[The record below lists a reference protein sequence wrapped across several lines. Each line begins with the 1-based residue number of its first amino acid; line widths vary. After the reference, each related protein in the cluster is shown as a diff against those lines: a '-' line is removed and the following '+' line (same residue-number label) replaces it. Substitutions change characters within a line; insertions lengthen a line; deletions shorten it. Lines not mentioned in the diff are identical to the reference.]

1 MMMNLNFLLN
11 DYIDSLRI
19 QGYAEGTIAYR
30 VIYLNQFLLFLGSRA
45 ISKELVFRYQATLA
59 RKKLSSL
66 TVHAKLCAL
75 HRFLIW
81 LKDQGYLLYDPSSI
95 IHLPRRQLNLTSKLL
110 NEHEMDLF
118 LSLPDSSTA
127 VGIRDKAVLE
137 LFYSTAIR
145 RSELVGLNLYDLNIT
160 DRLIRVLG
168 KGHKERMVPVSRI
181 ALGWLMRY
189 IEEVRKPQDVREQAL
204 FLSLNMH
211 RRLSDY
217 TVGKIIRRYRK
228 MGMFRKKITPHVF
241 RHSCALHML
250 KNGADI
256 RYIQELLGHASP
268 ETTQIYTRLNITDL
282 KEIYSRTHPRAQR
295 KKVELYKNNVIF

>member
-11 DYIDSLRI
+11 DYIDSLRVN
-19 QGYAEGTIAYR
+19 GYAEGTIAYR
-30 VIYLNQFLLFLGSRA
+30 MIYLNQFLLFLGSQA
-45 ISKELVFRYQATLA
+45 ISKEMVFRYQTALA
-59 RKKLSSL
+59 KKRLSSL
-66 TVHAKLCAL
+66 TIHAKLCAL

-81 LKDQGYLLYDPSSI
+81 LKNQGYLLYDPSSM
-95 IHLPRRQLNLTSKLL
+95 IHFPRRKFNLASRLL
-110 NEHEMDLF
+110 NESDMLRF
-118 LSLPDSSTA
+118 LSLPDTSTA
-127 VGIRDKAVLE
+127 AGICDKAVLE

-145 RSELVGLNLYDLNIT
+145 RSELIGLDLYDLNVS
-160 DRLIRVLG
+160 DCMIRVLG
-168 KGHKERMVPVSRI
+168 KGKKERIVPVSRI

-189 IEEVRKPQDVREQAL
+189 IEEVRKPGDVRDQAL
-204 FLSLNMH
+204 FLNPNTQS
-211 RRLSDY
+211 RLSNY
-217 TVGKIIRRYRK
+217 MVGKIFHYYHKKSRI
-228 MGMFRKKITPHVF
+228 RKKVTPHVF

-282 KEIYSRTHPRAQR
+282 KDVYSRTHPRAVR